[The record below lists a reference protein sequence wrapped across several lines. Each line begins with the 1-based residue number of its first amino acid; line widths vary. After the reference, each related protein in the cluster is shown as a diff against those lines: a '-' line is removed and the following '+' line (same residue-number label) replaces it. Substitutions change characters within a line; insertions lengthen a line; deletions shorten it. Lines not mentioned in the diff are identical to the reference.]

1 MATDRDLPPWPR
13 ACLAALAACAVAG
26 ALVLIREERM
36 ATTEQPARWLRL
48 TLALAPALFAALA
61 GFHPAILTRL
71 RAQRALD
78 LAWGGA
84 LLVLWVVLLSADRF
98 NPYALVILAGGA
110 GAAVYALRDGV
121 PPGRLGAAGL
131 AVWMLLWIP
140 FDLRWYRGA
149 GGHMELFLSDK
160 GGYAIGA
167 LLVTARGV
175 LAFGVVGKQPQGLDP
190 PRALDLP
197 KALALLLVYGA
208 IALPAGLATGF
219 LVVQPKLGLG
229 QALLT
234 GLGLAL
240 IVALPE
246 ELFFRG
252 ILDTGLRRVFKP
264 AWLSLLV
271 SSVLFGLMHWN
282 NRDELRW
289 QLIYFALAT
298 VAGVFYGLAYRWT
311 GRLFAAILVHTLVDL
326 FWQAFLRG

>member
-1 MATDRDLPPWPR
+1 MA
-13 ACLAALAACAVAG
+13 
-26 ALVLIREERM
+26 I
-36 ATTEQPARWLRL
+36 
-48 TLALAPALFAALA
+48 APALFAALA
-61 GFHPAILTRL
+61 GFHPAVLARL
-71 RAQRALD
+71 RARRPLD
-78 LAWGGA
+78 VAWGAA
-84 LLVLWVVLLSADRF
+84 LLVVWVVLLSAERF

-140 FDLRWYRGA
+140 FDLRWYRGS
-149 GGHMELFLSDK
+149 GGHMELFLGDK
-160 GGYAIGA
+160 GGYAICA
-167 LLVTARGV
+167 LLVTALGV
-175 LAFGVVGKQPQGLDP
+175 LSFGVVGKQRQGLDP
-190 PRALDLP
+190 PQPLDLP
-197 KALALLLVYGA
+197 KALTLLAIYTA
-208 IALPAGLATGF
+208 IALPAGLASGF
-219 LVVQPKLGLG
+219 LTINPAMGPS

-271 SSVLFGLMHWN
+271 SSTLFGLMHWN
-282 NRDELRW
+282 NRGELKW
-289 QLIYFALAT
+289 QLIYFGLAT

-311 GRLFAAILVHTLVDL
+311 GRLFAAVLIHTLVDL
-326 FWQAFLRG
+326 FWQAFLRP